1 MGNLLYLLLLISCSF
16 LFPKV
21 SIGQIPLDYD
31 EIGIKFIPKKAID
44 TIELSTIKFNK
55 TLKCK
60 VYLKSLFGACDFKIY
75 NSKGEL
81 FLEGHYSNCLDTLS
95 KYRFAKRKGLIQKTT
110 TLYGVI
116 LYKYFYPLK
125 SGDWNYYDKR
135 GGISERYHYEYEIVE

>member
-1 MGNLLYLLLLISCSF
+1 MRNLLCLLLLISFSL

-81 FLEGHYSNCLDTLS
+81 FLEGQYSNCLDTLS
-95 KYRFAKRKGLIQKTT
+95 KYKFAKKLGLKQKATT
-110 TLYGVI
+110 KYGVV

-125 SGDWNYYDKR
+125 IGDWIYYDKQ
-135 GGISERYHYEYEIVE
+135 GKMSKRYHYEYEIVE